1 MALLENPRRCDPTAK
16 IIHYPT
22 LGTVLNV
29 EKVLRESDGPIS
41 KNEIKR
47 RLKTGIMHQTLNCI
61 INYLEERNMVYV
73 GSKGVSWTFKDD
85 RRLQKRISKAA
96 EM

>member
-1 MALLENPRRCDPTAK
+1 MK
-16 IIHYPT
+16 IVHFPT
-22 LGTVLNV
+22 LGTVLKV

-47 RLKTGIMHQTLNCI
+47 RLDTGIMHQTLNFI
-61 INYLEERNMVYV
+61 LDYLEERNIVYV
-73 GSKGVSWTFKDD
+73 GSKGVSWTFKDNIK
-85 RRLQKRISKAA
+85 LQKRISKAV